1 MSPTP
6 ASLVSLLNFWHAGGR
21 TAIKVCDAIVLVAE
35 LVVAEVEEVEDM
47 EEVEEEE
54 RVVE

>member
-6 ASLVSLLNFWHAGGR
+6 TSLVSLLNFWDAGGR
-21 TAIKVCDAIVLVAE
+21 TAIKVCDAIVLVVE
-35 LVVAEVEEVEDM
+35 LVVAEVEEVEDV